1 MTAQGKRRLVIVAG
15 WLVAFVAALL
25 LDRAV
30 AVAVAPIAQTVKHSA
45 LAPVIKFPGW
55 FPCTALI
62 AIAIA
67 LWHPWRWRGGG
78 TLLVSGIVAGA
89 MYTIAKWAAGRVR
102 PIKVIAPFEFSP
114 FPQGFAG
121 LFTADNLSF
130 PSGHATLAF
139 ASAATLAHL
148 LPRYRWLF
156 YAIAAIVGIERVL
169 EQAHY
174 LSDVVAAAAF
184 GIGAFHISLFVLS
197 RLFAPREPESRSAS
211 TEVNPT

>member
-1 MTAQGKRRLVIVAG
+1 MTAEGKRRLVIVAG
-15 WLVAFVAALL
+15 WVVAFVAALL

-30 AVAVAPIAQTVKHSA
+30 AVAVAPIVQTVKHSPIT
-45 LAPVIKFPGW
+45 PVIKFPGW

-62 AIAIA
+62 AIAIS

-78 TLLVSGIVAGA
+78 TLLVTGIVAGA
-89 MYTIAKWAAGRVR
+89 MYTIAKWVAGRVR

-114 FPQGFAG
+114 FPEGFAG
-121 LFTADNLSF
+121 LFTADNMSF

-148 LPRYRWLF
+148 LPRYKRLF
-156 YAIAAIVGIERVL
+156 YTVAAVVGIERVL

-197 RLFAPREPESRSAS
+197 RRFAPREPESRATP